1 MLFTQGRLL
10 TNRCTCLPVS
20 ACILAVSTVRSV
32 LALGLLEVSFHS
44 ILLAVS
50 FTPFCLQLVNHS
62 ILLAVSKPSSI
73 KDWLLQ
79 G

>member
-10 TNRCTCLPVS
+10 MKSCTCLPVS

-32 LALGLLEVSFHS
+32 LALGLLEVTCSPLCS
-44 ILLAVS
+44 ELVLLHFA
-50 FTPFCLQLVNHS
+50 C
-62 ILLAVSKPSSI
+62 
-73 KDWLLQ
+73 

>member
-10 TNRCTCLPVS
+10 MKSCTCLPVS

-44 ILLAVS
+44 IMLGVS
-50 FTPFCLQLVNHS
+50 FTPFCLQLASHPC
-62 ILLAVSKPSSI
+62 SKT
-73 KDWLLQ
+73 
-79 G
+79 GFY